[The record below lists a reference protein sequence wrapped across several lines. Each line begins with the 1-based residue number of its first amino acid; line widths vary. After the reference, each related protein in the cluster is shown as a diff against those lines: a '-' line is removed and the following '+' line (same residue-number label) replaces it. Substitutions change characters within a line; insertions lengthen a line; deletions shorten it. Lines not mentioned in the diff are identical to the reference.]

1 MKRACTWG
9 TLLVAALVIAQSATA
24 AESREKVNAE
34 LSKPTV
40 RGALVYRAYC
50 SGCHGET
57 GDGSARATKLYGV
70 ARLKIGTMSRA
81 DSEEIV
87 LAGGEAL
94 GKSPYMPPW
103 RDELSGEQIADVVTY
118 LMVINNPV
126 FRGQAVFKT
135 RCILCHG
142 TQGDGK
148 GRASHLYNPPP
159 ADLTR
164 SDKND
169 QYKEM
174 IITLGGEAMGRSPN
188 MPVWGQQLTP
198 QEIKDIVVYLR
209 TLLVLPPPPGT

>member
-1 MKRACTWG
+1 MNRASQWG
-9 TLLVAALVIAQSATA
+9 ALLAAALFIAQPATA

-40 RGALVYRAYC
+40 RGALVYRTYC
-50 SGCHGET
+50 ADCHGET
-57 GDGSARATKLYGV
+57 GDGTARATKLYGV
-70 ARLKIGTMSRA
+70 ARLKIGAMSRA
-81 DSEEIV
+81 DFEEIV
-87 LAGGEAL
+87 LVGGEAL

-103 RDELSGEQIADVVTY
+103 RDELSKEQVADVVTY
-118 LMVINNPV
+118 LSVINNPF

-148 GRASHLYNPPP
+148 GRASSLYKPPP
-159 ADLTR
+159 SDLTR

-169 QYKEM
+169 QYKES
-174 IITLGGEAMGRSPN
+174 IITLGGEAMGRSPS

-198 QEIKDIVVYLR
+198 QEIKDLVVYLR
-209 TLLVLPPPPGT
+209 TLLVAPRSPGT

>member
-1 MKRACTWG
+1 MQRTCIWG
-9 TLLVAALVIAQSATA
+9 TLLAAALVIAQPVAA

-34 LSKPTV
+34 LAKPTV

-50 SGCHGET
+50 LGCHGET
-57 GDGSARATKLYGV
+57 GDGTARATKLYGV
-70 ARLKIGTMSRA
+70 ARLKIGPMSRA
-81 DSEEIV
+81 DYEEIV
-87 LAGGEAL
+87 LVGGQAL

-103 RDELSGEQIADVVTY
+103 RDELSVEQIADVVTY
-118 LMVINNPV
+118 LSVINNPV

-169 QYKEM
+169 EYKEM

-188 MPVWGQQLTP
+188 MPVWGQQLTA
-198 QEIKDIVVYLR
+198 QEIKDTVAYLR
-209 TLLVLPPPPGT
+209 TLLVGRVAPGM

>member
-1 MKRACTWG
+1 MNRPCLWG
-9 TLLVAALVIAQSATA
+9 ALTVAALVAVQPAAA
-24 AESREKVNAE
+24 AESRELVNSE

-40 RGALVYRAYC
+40 RGSLVYRAYC
-50 SGCHGET
+50 LGCHGET
-57 GDGSARATKLYGV
+57 GDGTARATKLYGV
-70 ARLKIGTMSRA
+70 ARLKIGPMSRA
-81 DSEEIV
+81 DYQEIV
-87 LAGGEAL
+87 LVGGEAL

-103 RDELSGEQIADVVTY
+103 RDELSKEQIEDVVTY
-118 LMVINNPV
+118 LSVINNPV

-142 TQGDGK
+142 TKGDGK

-188 MPVWGQQLTP
+188 MPMWGQQLTP
-198 QEIKDIVVYLR
+198 QEIKDTVAYLK
-209 TLLVLPPPPGT
+209 TLLVIPPPPGT

>member
-1 MKRACTWG
+1 MKHACTWG
-9 TLLVAALVIAQSATA
+9 TLLAAALVISQSATA

-34 LSKPTV
+34 LAKPTV
-40 RGALVYRAYC
+40 RGALVYHAYC

-70 ARLKIGTMSRA
+70 ARLKIGAFSRA
-81 DSEEIV
+81 DAEEIV
-87 LAGGEAL
+87 LVGGEAL

-103 RDELSGEQIADVVTY
+103 RDELSKEQIADVVTY
-118 LMVINNPV
+118 LTVINNPV

-169 QYKEM
+169 QYKEL
-174 IITLGGEAMGRSPN
+174 IITLGGEAMGRSPS

-209 TLLVLPPPPGT
+209 ALLVVPPPPGT

>member
-1 MKRACTWG
+1 MNLSYPWG
-9 TLLVAALVIAQSATA
+9 ALLAAMLVITQPVPA
-24 AESREKVNAE
+24 AESRDKVNAE
-34 LSKPTV
+34 LSRPTV

-57 GDGSARATKLYGV
+57 GDGTARATKLYGV
-70 ARLKIGTMSRA
+70 ARLKLGAMSRA
-81 DSEEIV
+81 DYEEIV
-87 LAGGEAL
+87 LVGGEAL

-103 RDELSGEQIADVVTY
+103 RDELSKEQIADVVTY
-118 LMVINNPV
+118 LTVINNPV

-148 GRASHLYNPPP
+148 GRASHLYTPPP

-188 MPVWGQQLTP
+188 MPVLGQQLTP
-198 QEIKDIVVYLR
+198 QEIKDIVIYLR
-209 TLLVLPPPPGT
+209 ALVEKAPGT